1 MKPVW
6 EVFKFSSAS
15 LKDMTRR
22 LGRGLWTSCGF
33 LRADKKL
40 SLKADRVGIGSKQ
53 YISNENNDN
62 KIILIIS
69 TKQELKFNREGFYC
83 WKYQSWKKLLA
94 RSWKAL

>member
-1 MKPVW
+1 MKPVC

-22 LGRGLWTSCGF
+22 LGRGLWTSCGL

-53 YISNENNDN
+53 YIPSENSDNNNSNCN
-62 KIILIIS
+62 
-69 TKQELKFNREGFYC
+69 
-83 WKYQSWKKLLA
+83 KYQTRIQVQSSRILL
-94 RSWKAL
+94 LEV